1 MRHVKGGHF
10 EQRKGMS
17 KKGEKTITL
26 NAQMVISKT
35 ETGVDLVQ
43 VIPDEPCEG
52 VVTPFNGWGFGQ
64 LLGNALFNFVR
75 KTRIRLKPELKV
87 KYGSLSYGQDGFDR
101 LTIVVPSG
109 MRNELP
115 AIIMEVTTIVINYL
129 KQKFKA

>member
-1 MRHVKGGHF
+1 M
-10 EQRKGMS
+10 
-17 KKGEKTITL
+17 
-26 NAQMVISKT
+26 
-35 ETGVDLVQ
+35 
-43 VIPDEPCEG
+43 
-52 VVTPFNGWGFGQ
+52 
-64 LLGNALFNFVR
+64 GNALFNFVR

-129 KQKFKA
+129 KQKLKA